1 MPLISTNFPYFPQK
15 AFLKL
20 ELFYSLRNKTIT
32 QKKVLSKKSE
42 NYLSFNF
49 HLRKW
54 RTNG

>member
-32 QKKVLSKKSE
+32 QKKVLSKKSVE
-42 NYLSFNF
+42 
-49 HLRKW
+49 
-54 RTNG
+54 